1 MIGFVRPNTSNFRAS
16 GSWTTNNNN
25 AHIYTTDCSISGNTL
40 TMNSAKEVT
49 IGDNY
54 YDCKNITIGSIYR
67 VL

>member
-1 MIGFVRPNTSNFRAS
+1 MLGFVRPGGSDLRAS

-25 AHIYTTDCSISGNTL
+25 VHTYTTDCTISGDKL
-40 TMNSAKEVT
+40 TMVSAKEVT

-54 YDCKNITIGSIYR
+54 FDHKNITIGSIYR